1 MPPCL
6 SPQWLALQKKFTNWH
21 FGLSQEKNS
30 TGTLELSTM
39 DFVYFYVNF
48 IRFTNKA

>member
-1 MPPCL
+1 MPV
-6 SPQWLALQKKFTNWH
+6 STMVGTAKKIYKLAFWSFSGKKFHWH
-21 FGLSQEKNS
+21 FG
-30 TGTLELSTM
+30 STM